1 MKNKFIFASIYKSCI
16 PLSLIFLRAFYFNF
30 IIGKFHTYLMDF
42 EATASSSLSPST
54 YKEELPVK
62 LELMASFFLP
72 LLRDSSSTINLSM
85 IKENFLKPQ
94 YSLINEK
101 KKKKISN

>member
-1 MKNKFIFASIYKSCI
+1 MKNKFVFASIYTICI
-16 PLSLIFLRAFYFNF
+16 PLSSIFLGIFYFYF
-30 IIGKFHTYLMDF
+30 IIGKLHTYLMDF
-42 EATASSSLSPST
+42 EATASPSLSPRT
-54 YKEELPVK
+54 YKEELLVK
-62 LELMASFFLP
+62 LELMASFFLA

-101 KKKKISN
+101 KNQ

>member
-1 MKNKFIFASIYKSCI
+1 M
-16 PLSLIFLRAFYFNF
+16 
-30 IIGKFHTYLMDF
+30 YLMDF
-42 EATASSSLSPST
+42 EAMASPSPSPRT
-54 YKEELPVK
+54 YKEELLVK
-62 LELMASFFLP
+62 LELMASFFLA

-101 KKKKISN
+101 KKNQ